1 MKNILYLLFFVFP
14 TVMSFGQNVVKTML
28 RLPDTGQSGNY
39 TPTPG
44 EDSDYSITPPF
55 FFVNGNGTL
64 TDTVTGLMWQQT
76 DGGEMT
82 VESALAY
89 CDALT
94 LGGFSDW
101 RLPNAHEAFS
111 ILNHS
116 FSNPALNLM
125 VFSPTNAEYWWTSTR
140 QANDNTKA
148 WVTNAGGG
156 IGNHPLSETIS
167 AGGTKR
173 FQVRAVRDI
182 YAPVNPIAHYIDHEN
197 GTITDQLTGLIWQK
211 VPLTDTLTWEQS
223 LYYAENLSLA
233 GNSDWR
239 VPNIKEV
246 QSLNDEALVNPSVNT
261 LFFTTIGLKKY
272 WSSTSLPNQ
281 TSQAWYFDTRYGI
294 TSHDVKTKAL
304 NLLCVRGPEVS
315 NNVGTTAL
323 IQPTASGIF
332 PNPFSAHIYLK
343 DPSGDE
349 YFELVNVVGSLF
361 FAGKD
366 LQKENF
372 LNLPVGIYFL
382 KIIDDQPRTIPLI
395 KE

>member
-1 MKNILYLLFFVFP
+1 M
-14 TVMSFGQNVVKTML
+14 
-28 RLPDTGQSGNY
+28 
-39 TPTPG
+39 
-44 EDSDYSITPPF
+44 
-55 FFVNGNGTL
+55 
-64 TDTVTGLMWQQT
+64 
-76 DGGEMT
+76 
-82 VESALAY
+82 
-89 CDALT
+89 
-94 LGGFSDW
+94 
-101 RLPNAHEAFS
+101 
-111 ILNHS
+111 
-116 FSNPALNLM
+116 
-125 VFSPTNAEYWWTSTR
+125 
-140 QANDNTKA
+140 
-148 WVTNAGGG
+148 
-156 IGNHPLSETIS
+156 
-167 AGGTKR
+167 
-173 FQVRAVRDI
+173 
-182 YAPVNPIAHYIDHEN
+182 
-197 GTITDQLTGLIWQK
+197 
-211 VPLTDTLTWEQS
+211 
-223 LYYAENLSLA
+223 
-233 GNSDWR
+233 
-239 VPNIKEV
+239 
-246 QSLNDEALVNPSVNT
+246 
-261 LFFTTIGLKKY
+261 FFTTIGLKKY